1 MNDSSPKTTFFLN
14 SVSSAPRRP
23 QKLGSVQSIV
33 RDESDKNA
41 PPPFE
46 EIFLSDDEE
55 TPSQAKVVRCQ
66 TCSKDITQWMN
77 SRRDIH
83 KKVCKQKQLAKET
96 EKRTQRKS
104 KTLTE
109 TIEKYDQVIEKPFLE
124 PEEPPKSWELSKN
137 NVKFARI
144 TADDEENRRRKRPRS
159 FAVVELAPKKC
170 QCEVLTTLHSRF
182 VDEFHSKSLNIVNKK
197 EKGVTEHA
205 FQMKIIIGKL
215 SRFEQLSSD
224 LQKTLDDT
232 STPTFPMISINS
244 SDGHNLRCHSLILKH
259 RTSLLKIHP
268 RSENI
273 EIAQPRDVLKTWLTF
288 VFTANIEWSK
298 EEKEGVK
305 ELAMKYG
312 PVGLENLLK
321 EEKDK
326 EEEATVI
333 EEKAHVNIELK
344 SSSNNQKTTDE
355 PLEEDKE
362 EENIVPE
369 EDLIVEESVTM
380 EHVVEPID
388 FYETDNPL
396 IGFGEDNDY
405 EEEPIHDADIIL
417 DDPPNST
424 AHSTLQKSRDNLTM
438 DSFDE
443 WSNQPNNI
451 QSTSSPPITVVTPVR
466 NAPKPI
472 FGSHIKILKTND
484 ITPMPQFDVMD
495 ESELKERM
503 KEIGM
508 RPKGKK
514 AMIQILKRAYTT
526 LHPEVCVGT
535 PTLRPLIRDESL
547 ENVVGKQSKKL
558 PKRKSL
564 NERIEGSPKKK
575 NSPTKQKAS
584 TVSDICNDVG
594 EDDVD
599 SQADKT
605 LNISNDE
612 HEFAKVYSDNI
623 GEEEDDDEDS
633 VATSSSDKPTDPNN
647 LKKLFLNWLRDEQ
660 NSVLY
665 EHILSLQPV
674 SLEEMLVRL
683 EKSEGPLGRIG
694 KGKLVKIL
702 ENLRITY
709 QLPQKPGRARAGG
722 FKRRL

>member
-1 MNDSSPKTTFFLN
+1 M
-14 SVSSAPRRP
+14 
-23 QKLGSVQSIV
+23 
-33 RDESDKNA
+33 
-41 PPPFE
+41 
-46 EIFLSDDEE
+46 
-55 TPSQAKVVRCQ
+55 
-66 TCSKDITQWMN
+66 TQWMN

-96 EKRTQRKS
+96 EKRAQRKS

-109 TIEKYDQVIEKPFLE
+109 TIEKDDEVLEKPFLK

-137 NVKFARI
+137 NVTFARI

-182 VDEFHSKSLNIVNKK
+182 VNEFHSNSVKSANKK
-197 EKGVTEHA
+197 EKG
-205 FQMKIIIGKL
+205 L

-224 LQKTLDDT
+224 MQKTLDDT
-232 STPTFPMISINS
+232 SAPTIPMISINS
-244 SDGHNLRCHSLILKH
+244 SDGHSLRCHSLILKH

-273 EIAQPRDVLKTWLTF
+273 EIAHPRDILKTWLTF

-321 EEKDK
+321 EEEDK
-326 EEEATVI
+326 EKEATVI
-333 EEKAHVNIELK
+333 EEKSHVNIELK
-344 SSSNNQKTTDE
+344 SPSNNQKTTDE
-355 PLEEDKE
+355 PRVKDKE
-362 EENIVPE
+362 DENIVPE
-369 EDLIVEESVTM
+369 EDPIVEESVTM

-424 AHSTLQKSRDNLTM
+424 SHSILQKSRDNVTM

-451 QSTSSPPITVVTPVR
+451 PSTSSPPITVVTPVR
-466 NAPKPI
+466 NASKPI

-547 ENVVGKQSKKL
+547 ENVAGKPSKKI

-575 NSPTKQKAS
+575 NSPTKQKGC
-584 TVSDICNDVG
+584 TVSDIFNDVG
-594 EDDVD
+594 EEDVD

-605 LNISNDE
+605 LNISNDK

-623 GEEEDDDEDS
+623 EEDDDEDS
-633 VATSSSDKPTDPNN
+633 VATSSSGKPTDLNN

>member
-1 MNDSSPKTTFFLN
+1 
-14 SVSSAPRRP
+14 
-23 QKLGSVQSIV
+23 
-33 RDESDKNA
+33 
-41 PPPFE
+41 
-46 EIFLSDDEE
+46 
-55 TPSQAKVVRCQ
+55 
-66 TCSKDITQWMN
+66 
-77 SRRDIH
+77 
-83 KKVCKQKQLAKET
+83 
-96 EKRTQRKS
+96 
-104 KTLTE
+104 
-109 TIEKYDQVIEKPFLE
+109 
-124 PEEPPKSWELSKN
+124 
-137 NVKFARI
+137 
-144 TADDEENRRRKRPRS
+144 
-159 FAVVELAPKKC
+159 
-170 QCEVLTTLHSRF
+170 
-182 VDEFHSKSLNIVNKK
+182 
-197 EKGVTEHA
+197 
-205 FQMKIIIGKL
+205 
-215 SRFEQLSSD
+215 
-224 LQKTLDDT
+224 
-232 STPTFPMISINS
+232 
-244 SDGHNLRCHSLILKH
+244 
-259 RTSLLKIHP
+259 
-268 RSENI
+268 
-273 EIAQPRDVLKTWLTF
+273 
-288 VFTANIEWSK
+288 
-298 EEKEGVK
+298 
-305 ELAMKYG
+305 MKYG

-321 EEKDK
+321 EEEDK
-326 EEEATVI
+326 EKEATVI
-333 EEKAHVNIELK
+333 EEKSHVNIELK
-344 SSSNNQKTTDE
+344 SPSNNQKTTDE
-355 PLEEDKE
+355 PREKDKE

-369 EDLIVEESVTM
+369 EGPIVEESVTM

-424 AHSTLQKSRDNLTM
+424 SHSILQKSRDNVTM

-443 WSNQPNNI
+443 WSNQPTNI
-451 QSTSSPPITVVTPVR
+451 PSTSSPPITVVTPVR
-466 NAPKPI
+466 NASKPI

-547 ENVVGKQSKKL
+547 ENVAGKPSKKI

-575 NSPTKQKAS
+575 NSPTKQKGC
-584 TVSDICNDVG
+584 TVSDIFNDVG

-623 GEEEDDDEDS
+623 EEDDDEDS
-633 VATSSSDKPTDPNN
+633 VATSSSGKPTDLNN